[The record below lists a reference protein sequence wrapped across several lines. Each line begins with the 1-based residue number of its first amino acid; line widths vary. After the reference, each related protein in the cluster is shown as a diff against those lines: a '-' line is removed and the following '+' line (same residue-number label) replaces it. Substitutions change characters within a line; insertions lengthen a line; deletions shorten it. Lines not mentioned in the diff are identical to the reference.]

1 MSITAL
7 DKAISNCN
15 GQTALAERINQLSKK
30 TKKLKQ
36 SNIFKW
42 RQLGAVPAAWVLDV
56 EIASGV
62 PCWELRPD
70 IYPPERFKYKTS
82 FYLS

>member
-1 MSITAL
+1 MTIAAL
-7 DKAISNCN
+7 DKAILNCN
-15 GQTALAERINQLSKK
+15 GQTALADCVNRYTKK
-30 TKKLKQ
+30 DKKLKQ

-42 RQLGAVPAAWVLDV
+42 KQLGAVPAAWVLDV

-70 IYPPERFKYKTS
+70 LYPPERFNS
-82 FYLS
+82 SMV